1 MRNERERFKKVS
13 TKKAVITMFQEI
25 KHAYTDTGRVI
36 RELRSINDQN
46 EKEVHK
52 HFMEHARSARGLY
65 FHIGA
70 LGYFLT
76 HPTDFDFAASLGER
90 YTKSQI

>member
-1 MRNERERFKKVS
+1 MEEKGLRRFLLRKI
-13 TKKAVITMFQEI
+13 VISMISRI